1 MDPFIP
7 INVPDYS
14 DKEAYS
20 CIEYFINRRWILN
33 PKGMYVN
40 IALHHRWLPLLNT
53 ENSLMTITALLL

>member
-20 CIEYFINRRWILN
+20 CVEYFINRRWILN
-33 PKGMYVN
+33 PKGMST
-40 IALHHRWLPLLNT
+40 LHYDDSKLCLT
-53 ENSLMTITALLL
+53 SQMAAIT